1 MWVNV
6 LGVLAGALLALLIGL
21 LIGRVR
27 SSPDDEGNSSAVGF
41 VSAAVLGFF
50 ALFAGFAVAGAWQ
63 ELSDARSHTYEET
76 RALTEAYWSARMLPA
91 ADRPVVRQR
100 LRAYTRQ
107 VIDEEWVQLGRGHGS
122 AEAWASIDRVRVAAA
137 AVRTESPLEIAAKE
151 DTLRSLEDVYARR
164 IARLADVDSRAPA
177 LELWG
182 LVVGAVVV
190 LFVPPLIG
198 LTADRR
204 NLVLMGFMGASVA
217 FAVGLVFQLSGPFD
231 GTVRVGPTAFELALT
246 RYEQID
252 AGDGGVMG
260 PPFP

>member
-6 LGVLAGALLALLIGL
+6 VAVLAGAALAVVIGL
-21 LIGRVR
+21 GIGRVR

-50 ALFAGFAVAGAWQ
+50 ALFTGFAVAGAWQ
-63 ELSDARSHTYEET
+63 ELSDARRHTYEES
-76 RALTEAYWSARMLPA
+76 RALTEVYWSARLLPGP
-91 ADRPVVRQR
+91 DRPVVRQR

-107 VIDEEWVQLGRGHGS
+107 VIDEEWVQLGQGHGS
-122 AEAWASIDRVRVAAA
+122 AEAWVSIDRVRIAAD
-137 AVRTESPLEIAAKE
+137 AVRTEDPVELGAKA
-151 DTLRSLEDVYARR
+151 DTLRGLEDAYARR
-164 IARLADVDSRAPA
+164 TARLADVGSRAPT

-190 LFVPPLIG
+190 LAVPPLIG
-198 LTADRR
+198 LTAGGR
-204 NLVLMGFMGASVA
+204 NLVLMGFMGAAVA

-231 GTVRVGPTAFELALT
+231 GTVKVEPAAFELALT

-252 AGDGGVMG
+252 VGDRGAVG
-260 PPFP
+260 PPLP